1 MKGRSH
7 PILWLRQTTLVL
19 IFAFTRHEAPH
30 MRWEAIPRFS
40 TLMSRYVHM
49 YALGCDKRTVSG
61 IGSRD
66 SRKRLSP
73 MTKNASRPTLGPRGG
88 KDSSSRG
95 GEGCLLFQTDWLF
108 ARSRNAYLVRR
119 IWAGGGGL
127 MLMNLICGLLGLNF
141 SCLILALRFGA
152 RETSFYM

>member
-7 PILWLRQTTLVL
+7 PIPWLRQTTLVL

-30 MRWEAIPRFS
+30 MRWEAVPRFS
-40 TLMSRYVHM
+40 TLMSRYIHM
-49 YALGCDKRTVSG
+49 YALGCDKRTVCG
-61 IGSRD
+61 IGFRD

-73 MTKNASRPTLGPRGG
+73 MTKNASGPTPGPGGG

-108 ARSRNAYLVRR
+108 ARSRNAYLVRGIR
-119 IWAGGGGL
+119 AGEGL
-127 MLMNLICGLLGLNF
+127 MLMNLICGLLGLIF

-152 RETSFYM
+152 REPSYFP